1 MGPNPLLSASAPK
14 PIRLG
19 VAAAQQLMITIL
31 DNSTS
36 NKGICSI
43 PDVDV
48 ELHVEDDAS
57 P

>member
-1 MGPNPLLSASAPK
+1 MGLNPLLSASAPK

-19 VAAAQQLMITIL
+19 VAAAQQLMVTIL

-36 NKGICSI
+36 SKGICSI